1 MSTRLSMRMTC
12 ALLAGVAATVGFATP
27 VVAQSSDLSSS
38 FSKPSKPEAPK
49 PSEKPAEKPAEK
61 PTSEAPTPPAPDANK
76 QSEAVLGK
84 GYKATTKC
92 EGRDGIFNFE
102 FTAPEAAFYHVVL
115 HDIYNLQEQ
124 PIAVVDR
131 WVNEG
136 EKVTFRK
143 EIVQRHP
150 LVLISSRVQRNTDDY
165 GNSPLISKDSVSIGP
180 CVYPGKEL

>member
-49 PSEKPAEKPAEK
+49 PSEKPAEKP
-61 PTSEAPTPPAPDANK
+61 TSEAPTPPAPDANK

-92 EGRDGIFNFE
+92 EGRDVMLTVE
-102 FTAPEAAFYHVVL
+102 FTAPEPAFYHVAL
-115 HDIYNLQEQ
+115 HDMYNLQEK
-124 PIAVVDR
+124 PLVVVDR
-131 WVNEG
+131 WVNKD
-136 EKVTFRK
+136 EKVTFK
-143 EIVQRHP
+143 GVAPQRHP
-150 LVLISSRVQRNTDDY
+150 LALVSTRVEQYNY
-165 GNSPLISKDSVSIGP
+165 SPLISTDSLGAGP

>member
-49 PSEKPAEKPAEK
+49 PSEKPAEKP
-61 PTSEAPTPPAPDANK
+61 TSEAPTPPAPDANK

-92 EGRDGIFNFE
+92 EGRDGISILSS
-102 FTAPEAAFYHVVL
+102 L
-115 HDIYNLQEQ
+115 HRNL
-124 PIAVVDR
+124 PSTM
-131 WVNEG
+131 WFCMTYT
-136 EKVTFRK
+136 TFK
-143 EIVQRHP
+143 
-150 LVLISSRVQRNTDDY
+150 SSQ
-165 GNSPLISKDSVSIGP
+165 SQ
-180 CVYPGKEL
+180 

>member
-12 ALLAGVAATVGFATP
+12 ALLAGVAATVGFTTP

-38 FSKPSKPEAPK
+38 FSKPSKP
-49 PSEKPAEKPAEK
+49 SEKPAEK
-61 PTSEAPTPPAPDANK
+61 PTSEAPTPPAPDADK
-76 QSEAVLGK
+76 KSEAVLGK
-84 GYKATTKC
+84 DYKATTEC

-102 FTAPEAAFYHVVL
+102 FTAPESAFYHVVL

-124 PIAVVDR
+124 PITVVDR

-136 EKVTFRK
+136 DKVTFRK

-150 LVLISSRVQRNTDDY
+150 LVLISSRVDRNTDDY
-165 GNSPLISKDSVSIGP
+165 GKSPLISKDSVSVGP

>member
-49 PSEKPAEKPAEK
+49 PSEKPAEKP
-61 PTSEAPTPPAPDANK
+61 TSEALTPPAPDANK

-102 FTAPEAAFYHVVL
+102 FTAPESAFYHVVL